1 MSSPLP
7 ASEASLAL
15 DALID
20 SVAALRSELRQR
32 FSHASGEGGAG
43 ASAPL
48 EPGIRGTAAGWLTS
62 LTGLDPA
69 RWLEQLRERL
79 PFPTSNDVG
88 TEVDEFGLD
97 PLYLSRTRP
106 LLDFLYERWWR
117 IAVTDAD
124 LVPDTPRVLFVANC
138 SGVLPWD
145 ALMLAHA
152 LEREHRS
159 HRRPRF
165 LVSDHVMT
173 RPFLPPVLARL
184 GAVRAHPEN
193 AERVLGRDE
202 WLIAFPEGHK
212 GALKPFRERYR
223 LARFGRGGFVR
234 LALRRRA
241 LLVPVAIVG
250 AEEIHPLLGRL
261 EIAERLLG
269 TSLPY
274 TATFPWLGPLGL
286 VPLPSHWRI
295 RFGPPLDLSDADAAL
310 ADDPAF
316 VARAREQVRDCIA
329 RLLAEELERRYS
341 VWS

>member
-1 MSSPLP
+1 MSS
-7 ASEASLAL
+7 ASGSEASLAL

-20 SVAALRSELRQR
+20 SVAVLRSELRR
-32 FSHASGEGGAG
+32 HFDAASGAEAQTE
-43 ASAPL
+43 APL
-48 EPGIRGTAAGWLTS
+48 QEPGVRGSAAGWLAS
-62 LTGLDPA
+62 FSGFDPA

-79 PFPTSNDVG
+79 PWPTSADIG
-88 TEVDEFGLD
+88 TEVDDFGLD

-117 IAVTDAD
+117 ISVSDAD
-124 LVPDTPRVLFVANC
+124 LVPDAARVLFVANC

-152 LEREHRS
+152 VEREQRS

-193 AERVLGRDE
+193 AERVLGRNE

-223 LARFGRGGFVR
+223 LARFGRGGFVQ

-241 LLVPVAIVG
+241 WLVPVAIVG
-250 AEEIHPLLGRL
+250 AEEIHPVLGRMQ
-261 EIAERLLG
+261 IAERWLG
-269 TSLPY
+269 AGLPY

-295 RFGPPLDLSDADAAL
+295 RFGAPLDLAGVDAAL

-316 VARAREQVRDCIA
+316 VARTREQVRDGIA
-329 RLLAEELERRYS
+329 RMLAEELERRYS

>member
-1 MSSPLP
+1 MSTPLP
-7 ASEASLAL
+7 GSDASLAL

-20 SVAALRSELRQR
+20 SVAALRQELRQR
-32 FSHASGEGGAG
+32 FALAAPAEAPASG
-43 ASAPL
+43 SA
-48 EPGIRGTAAGWLTS
+48 EPGIRGTAAGWLAAFS
-62 LTGLDPA
+62 GLDPA
-69 RWLEQLRERL
+69 RWLEQMRERL
-79 PFPTSNDVG
+79 PWPTAADIGS
-88 TEVDEFGLD
+88 EVDDFGLD

-117 IAVTDAD
+117 IAVSGAER
-124 LVPDTPRVLFVANC
+124 LPDTGRVLFVANG

-152 LEREHRS
+152 VERAHPGM
-159 HRRPRF
+159 RRPRF

-212 GALKPFRERYR
+212 GSLKPFAERYR

-241 LLVPVAIVG
+241 WLVPVAIVG
-250 AEEIHPLLGRL
+250 AEEIHPVLGHMEL
-261 EIAERLLG
+261 AERLFG
-269 TSLPY
+269 VSLPI
-274 TATFPWLGPLGL
+274 TPTFPWLGPLGL
-286 VPLPSHWRI
+286 VPLPSRWRI
-295 RFGPPLDLSDADAAL
+295 AFGAPLDLAGVDAAA

-316 VARAREQVRDCIA
+316 VARTREQVRDTIA
-329 RLLAEELERRYS
+329 SLLRLELTRR
-341 VWS
+341 